1 MRDRVF
7 ADSFFW
13 IALLNSSDQHHDVS
27 MDAAHEFSG
36 SAYWTTE
43 WILLEVGDACCHSA
57 SLRDLATDFI
67 RSSFVGGMTVVMAT
81 PELWQRSLA
90 LYERH
95 SDKQWSLTDCL
106 SFIVMRDNGITKA
119 LTGDRHFVQA
129 GFDALIQ

>member
-1 MRDRVF
+1 MGGRMRDRVF

-13 IALLNSSDQHHDVS
+13 I
-27 MDAAHEFSG
+27 
-36 SAYWTTE
+36 TE

-57 SLRDLATDFI
+57 SLHDLATDFI